1 LLLLGLASFG
11 SALLSELALVLFK
24 HPKRADVQTQRY
36 FGLFGRSSRSFE
48 RFDQQPLAGDDPSS
62 FGCASGSHNQ
72 LRVSAG
78 HPESLF
84 DGLAPNYW
92 AFILPL

>member
-1 LLLLGLASFG
+1 LAPFS
-11 SALLSELALVLFK
+11 SALISQLAFVLLED
-24 HPKRADVQTQRY
+24 PKRTDVRPERHLG
-36 FGLFGRSSRSFE
+36 FFAWPSRSFE
-48 RFDQQPLAGDDPSS
+48 RFDQQPLAGDDPSC

-72 LRVSAG
+72 LGVSAG